1 MYESSKLKNKL
12 SSLSANYL
20 LLIMYCISL
29 QERILTL
36 AKSPNSSFSSQQGK
50 ASAPRQGAG
59 APGDKIFE
67 LFYEKNPVNSTAKY
81 RCVYL

>member
-12 SSLSANYL
+12 SSLRATCL
-20 LLIMYCISL
+20 LLIMHYIVL

-50 ASAPRQGAG
+50 TAAPPQGAG

>member
-1 MYESSKLKNKL
+1 MFI
-12 SSLSANYL
+12 YL
-20 LLIMYCISL
+20 L

-50 ASAPRQGAG
+50 SSAPPQGMG

-81 RCVYL
+81 RCVCVWLSLF